1 MMKFMHSIYCV
12 LLLGFLLGVHNGNI
26 AIWKDDDPTP
36 LRVFPYRAELLPKE
50 DYNALIKG
58 IHINSMD
65 ELGRLLE
72 DFLS

>member
-1 MMKFMHSIYCV
+1 MKMLRFVYSIV
-12 LLLGFLLGVHNGNI
+12 LFGFLLGVHNGNI

-36 LRVFPYRAELLPKE
+36 MRVFPYPAELLPKA
-50 DYNALIKG
+50 DKDALEKG
-58 IHINSMD
+58 IRIDSME